1 MTRQSTRLELMEQ
14 IEELEGF
21 LMESEEELDQE
32 RDARRTAD
40 ARLVLAMQ
48 VIQSLRV
55 SLARCAQVADVQTP
69 KLPVLGKTPD
79 ELRAMALTQSLG
91 WGKLGARLVTRLES
105 QAVAEQVG
113 ANPDAPG

>member
-1 MTRQSTRLELMEQ
+1 MSRQPTRLELMEQ
-14 IEELEGF
+14 IDELEAF

-55 SLARCAQVADVQTP
+55 SLARCAQEVYVQTP
-69 KLPVLGKTPD
+69 GLPVLGKTAD
-79 ELRAMALTQSLG
+79 ELHAMALTHHLG
-91 WGKLGARLVTRLES
+91 WGKLGARLVDHLAAVQGIAD
-105 QAVAEQVG
+105 QAMDPAE
-113 ANPDAPG
+113 